1 MNHESASYK
10 VFKVFNICFLSL
22 LIFAM
27 IFPYLNV
34 LALAFNES
42 MDSRFG
48 GITIYPRVFTFDNF
62 RLLFENKEVI
72 HALWISLL
80 RVVTGTVIA
89 VFVQYACAYAFT
101 LKDIVGRKSILIFLI
116 IPMYFNGGLI
126 PTYLIYSELHV
137 SNTFWVYIL
146 PVSFSLYNMVIIR
159 SYLYSIPDSLG
170 ESARIDGANDWAI
183 MTKIYMP
190 LSMPIIAVMTL
201 WTAVYH
207 WNDWTTTLYFVTDRK
222 LFTMQ
227 YILMQILKEG
237 ERIARLMEEA
247 ILNRVNV
254 ATNTQGQITPQAIR
268 AANIIL
274 TTIPIVLIYPFLQK
288 YFVKGVTLGAVKE

>member
-1 MNHESASYK
+1 MNHESIPYK
-10 VFKVFNICFLSL
+10 IFKAANIAFLSIL
-22 LIFAM
+22 VFVM

-34 LALAFNES
+34 LAYAFNDS
-42 MDSRFG
+42 FDSRFG
-48 GITIYPRVFTFDNF
+48 GITIYPRVFTLDNF
-62 RLLFENKEVI
+62 RLLFENKDVI
-72 HALWISLL
+72 HALGVSIA
-80 RVVTGTVIA
+80 RVAAGTIIA
-89 VFVQYACAYAFT
+89 VFVQFACAYAFT
-101 LKDIVGRKSILIFLI
+101 LQGVAGRGVILIFLI
-116 IPMYFNGGLI
+116 VPMYFNGGLI

-170 ESARIDGANDWAI
+170 ESARIDGANEWKI
-183 MTKIYMP
+183 MTQIFMP

-207 WNDWTTTLYFVTDRK
+207 WNDWTTTLYYVTDRD
-222 LFTMQ
+222 LYTIQ

-237 ERIARLMEEA
+237 ERVAKLMEEA
-247 ILNRVNV
+247 IMKQINIT
-254 ATNTQGQITPQAIR
+254 AGAQAITPQAIR

-274 TTIPIVLIYPFLQK
+274 TTLPIVLVYPFLQK